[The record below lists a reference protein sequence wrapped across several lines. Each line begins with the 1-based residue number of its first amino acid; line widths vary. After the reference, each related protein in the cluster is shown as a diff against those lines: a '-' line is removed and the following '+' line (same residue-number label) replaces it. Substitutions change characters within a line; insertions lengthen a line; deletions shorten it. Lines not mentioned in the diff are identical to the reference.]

1 MKDTKNSS
9 TSSIQFQHQVF
20 WFETRLTW
28 HHHIISFMAL
38 GKSCRKREKFLRKI
52 DEIKFQPYFF
62 LEFFLCRYL
71 ATVYV
76 YAIFIVLLSDAQHI
90 MLGTFKVHKMLFL
103 LFLHYLAYISYILTI
118 WSKCHSRFSQ
128 NVRISD

>member
-1 MKDTKNSS
+1 
-9 TSSIQFQHQVF
+9 
-20 WFETRLTW
+20 
-28 HHHIISFMAL
+28 MAL

-76 YAIFIVLLSDAQHI
+76 YAIFIVLLSYAAYHVRYFY
-90 MLGTFKVHKMLFL
+90 LGT
-103 LFLHYLAYISYILTI
+103 
-118 WSKCHSRFSQ
+118 
-128 NVRISD
+128 